1 MPQVRTPCGFLFPR
15 GRGYFFFITKRQ
27 NIKMST
33 SKLIEF
39 YEELDD
45 VESSK
50 PTPTGARVTKK
61 RQSKKQEADA
71 RLFVRAQEIAETSF
85 HFSYKAARFE
95 EAWLFDSLTELA
107 GRGWIKDVL
116 RKAKVGK
123 EASVYLCSPGPAAR
137 ESQFVAAKV
146 YRPRMLRN
154 LKNDQV
160 YRDGRIDLDGEGK
173 RVFKEADLHA
183 IQKRSA
189 HGEELRHQ
197 SWIAYEFLAMEAL
210 FAAGADIPRP
220 YERSGNTIAMDF
232 VGDISGPAP
241 TLNEVRLERNEAKRV
256 FDRVMRNVE
265 ILLAS
270 GYIHGDLSAYNI
282 LYWDGEIRLIDFPQ
296 VVTPRDNRNAF
307 RIFSRDVTR
316 LCEYFARQ
324 GVDSDSHRLARDL
337 WTARGYKSRE
347 DLHPRDL
354 DPEDPSDRALWER
367 QKID

>member
-1 MPQVRTPCGFLFPR
+1 
-15 GRGYFFFITKRQ
+15 
-27 NIKMST
+27 MST

-39 YEELDD
+39 YEELD
-45 VESSK
+45 ETETSK
-50 PTPTGARVTKK
+50 PIPSGARVTKK
-61 RQSKKQEADA
+61 RQSKKQEAEA
-71 RLFVRAQEIAETSF
+71 RLFVRAQEISGTSF
-85 HFSYKAARFE
+85 QFSYKAARFE

-116 RKAKVGK
+116 RKARVGK
-123 EASVYLCSPGPAAR
+123 EASVYLCSPGPAAPA
-137 ESQFVAAKV
+137 SQFVAAKV

-160 YRDGRIDLDGEGK
+160 YRDGRIDLDAEGK

-183 IQKRSA
+183 IQRRST

-197 SWIAYEFLAMEAL
+197 SWIAYEFLAMETL

-232 VGDISGPAP
+232 VGDESGPAP
-241 TLNEVRLERNEAKRV
+241 TLSEVRLERDEARPL
-256 FDRVMRNVE
+256 FERAIQNVE
-265 ILLAS
+265 ILLAN

-282 LYWDGEIRLIDFPQ
+282 LYWDGDIKLIDFPQ

-316 LCEYFARQ
+316 LCEYFAKQ
-324 GVDSDSHRLARDL
+324 GVDADPRRLARDL
-337 WTARGYKSRE
+337 WVARGFKVRE
-347 DLHPRDL
+347 DVHPRDL
-354 DPEDPSDRALWER
+354 DPEDSRDRRMWEE
-367 QKID
+367 QKAG